1 MGRDIHVVLE
11 RKTPVGWEYFDPNF
25 TAFDGRYYLFFDFLT
40 KAGQRGCPA
49 ELKNRQLR
57 PYTEHWP
64 GRDIMGTATQIFEW
78 DTTKPDYMHS
88 FGYITLQDLKQKAKR
103 LNCLWVSEEFLYMFY
118 ELGGKLPEEMEIA
131 TEAFDEDTK
140 AVGVRVV
147 DEDDLYLRDYIN
159 AGIAELEKIAAAQH
173 LQDDELRMCYAFD
186 C

>member
-1 MGRDIHVVLE
+1 
-11 RKTPVGWEYFDPNF
+11 
-25 TAFDGRYYLFFDFLT
+25 
-40 KAGQRGCPA
+40 
-49 ELKNRQLR
+49 
-57 PYTEHWP
+57 
-64 GRDIMGTATQIFEW
+64 
-78 DTTKPDYMHS
+78 
-88 FGYITLQDLKQKAKR
+88 
-103 LNCLWVSEEFLYMFY
+103 MFY